1 MLQQFNDIDHI
12 KDDLEL
18 LLEYQ
23 LENLSNQLAQV
34 LAEYDHEFG
43 SNKGHNTR
51 ILPNMTTYKMRIKEL
66 EKTNISSFVNC
77 EEF

>member
-12 KDDLEL
+12 EDDLEL
-18 LLEYQ
+18 LLEFQ
-23 LENLSNQLAQV
+23 LECLSEQLGQI
-34 LAEYDHEFG
+34 LAEYDHQTN

-51 ILPNMTTYKMRIKEL
+51 ILPNMTAYKMRVKEL
-66 EKTNISSFVNC
+66 EKTNISSFTKC